1 MSQVGGGAYMSQV
14 GGGAYMSQ
22 VGGGVYMSEATL
34 IYALLFVKCPEY
46 SFSYGKATFKKL
58 RRGWK

>member
-1 MSQVGGGAYMSQV
+1 
-14 GGGAYMSQ
+14 MSQ